1 LNYRQPSTSSGQ
13 EKKLPIFVE
22 ARTIIMALQY
32 LFDENKTPSDT
43 KMKIKMIF
51 EVMDTRDQA
60 YRFSRDCHCKSCEP
74 RAKPN

>member
-1 LNYRQPSTSSGQ
+1 
-13 EKKLPIFVE
+13 
-22 ARTIIMALQY
+22 MALQY